1 MEPNP
6 EESFPNGKDPCT
18 LTKPDT
24 VGILVEN
31 GFARDSKLKGKGGAL
46 FMPVISCI
54 PNIQLVKGQ
63 REIYPL
69 LL

>member
-24 VGILVEN
+24 MGILVGN
-31 GFARDSKLKGKGGAL
+31 GFARDSKLKGKSLGSFHASDL
-46 FMPVISCI
+46 LHS
-54 PNIQLVKGQ
+54 
-63 REIYPL
+63 EYPFH
-69 LL
+69 